1 MHILIF
7 INDDSSI
14 YVSPSQNTCESFV
27 DLESGTGTLFFA
39 VAVAFSCNCIHIWR
53 TELLYVASKAVY
65 ELQHADP

>member
-1 MHILIF
+1 MDILIF

-39 VAVAFSCNCIHIWR
+39 VAVAFSCNCIHI
-53 TELLYVASKAVY
+53 
-65 ELQHADP
+65 